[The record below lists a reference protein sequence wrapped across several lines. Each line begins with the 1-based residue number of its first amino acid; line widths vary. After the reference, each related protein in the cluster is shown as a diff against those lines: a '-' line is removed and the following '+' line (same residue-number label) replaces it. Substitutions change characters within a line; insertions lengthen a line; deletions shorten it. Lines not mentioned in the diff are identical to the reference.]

1 MSAVPVA
8 AGTSSSWMPTR
19 KWWSALAAGIF
30 AIAGQALATKGW
42 DTTEWGELFTLAAA
56 MATAYGVPNAQAG

>member
-1 MSAVPVA
+1 
-8 AGTSSSWMPTR
+8 MPTR

-30 AIAGQALATKGW
+30 TIAGQALATQGW
-42 DTTEWGELFTLAAA
+42 DTTEWGQLFTLAAA